1 MFDLTDSRTKAT
13 AWKIAALIILVL
25 FVFFGIR
32 AVVQSFVVEGPS
44 MEPGLHGGQFIL
56 VNKAAYWFGSP
67 QRGDIVVFKAPPAPS
82 RIFIKRVIALP
93 GDTVRIE
100 DGQIYIDG
108 ELLPE
113 PSSILED
120 SSDYGPVAIPPDY
133 YFVLGDNRNHSD
145 DSRDWGLLPRGNIIG
160 KAWLSIWPLSEWG
173 FVPNYSLEAGG
184 Q

>member
-13 AWKIAALIILVL
+13 IWKIAALIIVAL
-25 FVFFGIR
+25 FLFFGIR
-32 AVVQSFVVEGPS
+32 AVIQSFVVEGPS
-44 MEPGLHGGQFIL
+44 MRASLHDGQLIL

-67 QRGDIVVFKAPPAPS
+67 QRGDIIVFKAPPAPS

-93 GDTVRIE
+93 GDTV
-100 DGQIYIDG
+100 QIKGGKVYIND
-108 ELLPE
+108 ELLQE

-120 SSDYGPVAIPPDY
+120 SSNYGPEPMPANC

-145 DSRDWGLLPRGNIIG
+145 DSRIWGPLPRGNIIG

-173 FVPNYSLEAGG
+173 LVPNYSLEAGG